1 MSIGIGDALRG
12 AREEQGRTIEEASR
26 ATRVR
31 SDYLRA
37 LEDEDFAR
45 LGGDVYAKG
54 FLSAYARF
62 LGLDPDPLLERYR
75 QQVERTGYDAHE
87 LVVHPVAGPPR
98 QAIPTWV
105 VWAGVSVAVLLAA
118 LAVVGLVGGR
128 TPQRA
133 APGTTATASPT
144 TNGGA
149 EPSPTVTQSPT
160 PSPTPTPTG
169 VELTLLYEGR
179 SWTLVRLA
187 GPTGQKVLE
196 DTVEAGQNRSFEHPD
211 GVYLHLGDAGAVR
224 LVLNGENVGN
234 LGPRGQIWRGTCTSE
249 GCRALEE

>member
-31 SDYLRA
+31 GDYLRA

-98 QAIPTWV
+98 QAIPNWV

-133 APGTTATASPT
+133 MQPEPAATASPT
-144 TNGGA
+144 TNGAG
-149 EPSPTVTQSPT
+149 EPSPTETPSPT
-160 PSPTPTPTG
+160 PSPTPTS
-169 VELTLLYEGR
+169 VDLTILYEDR

-196 DTVEAGQNRSFEHPD
+196 ETVEAGENRSFEHPD
-211 GVYLHLGDAGAVR
+211 AVYLHLGDAGAVR
-224 LVLNGENVGN
+224 LVLNGENVGSP
-234 LGPRGQIWRGTCTSE
+234 GPRGQIWRGTCTSE
-249 GCRALEE
+249 GCRSLEE